1 MWASPCWPYGH
12 MGHPLPLLRQV
23 RTPHRAELGHWK
35 GHTAIHLLTR
45 RYGQHA
51 YTAIVSEQAKQAG
64 SHQCSVGHEAPT
76 PTDARLGW

>member
-35 GHTAIHLLTR
+35 GPVGRVRLDIVVRPKTR
-45 RYGQHA
+45 RGGFS
-51 YTAIVSEQAKQAG
+51 TRAKRA
-64 SHQCSVGHEAPT
+64 T
-76 PTDARLGW
+76 PVWPY